1 MKSVAYLRVS
11 TTEQDNQKFQNEI
24 LHYANEHDL
33 GKVSFVEEKISGT
46 KNWRERKLY
55 GILNDLYEG
64 DNLIVPEM
72 SRLARSIT
80 QIYEIIDVCQS
91 KGIAIHCL
99 KQRLILG
106 NGQNDLA
113 TKVMISTFALAAE
126 IERDLISMRTK
137 EALKA
142 KAEAGVKLG
151 RPQGKGK
158 SKLDPHREEI
168 VALLKNGSTQRWV
181 ARHYGV
187 TPMTVHN
194 WLKNNEPELI

>member
-11 TTEQDNQKFQNEI
+11 TSEQDNQKFENEI
-24 LHYANEHDL
+24 LRYANEHDL

-46 KNWRERKLY
+46 KNWRERKLSVV
-55 GILNDLYEG
+55 LNDLVAG

-80 QIYEIIDVCQS
+80 QIYEIIDICQS
-91 KGIAIHCL
+91 KGVTIHFL
-99 KQRLILG
+99 KQRLVLG
-106 NGQNDLA
+106 TERSDIA

-142 KAEAGVKLG
+142 KAETGVKLG
-151 RPQGKGK
+151 RPHGKGK

-168 VALLKNGSTQRWV
+168 VALLKHGSTQKWV

-194 WLKNNEPELI
+194 WLKNNEPDLI